1 MSVTITGGLLFA
13 VSAKLLPY
21 YENGFYGL
29 LLVVFALQ
37 FMMLGKTPLG
47 DMKRS
52 GGVLFSGVVIAGI
65 GIVACFAPGFNR
77 LPRLLLILCLGPGEL
92 LLLLQMVLS
101 RSKLRMWVRY
111 GGIFWH
117 LAISCSAVYCLSML
131 IAYFLWR
138 HSLAAT
144 SLMAGLV
151 LTHGIA
157 GLYLAAVLR
166 KVYRTYP
173 GSEQT
178 RGSSGLSAD
187 QAMIL
192 LTGVF
197 MIILGLMLIP
207 VAFRLL
213 PFSPGAQIGL
223 LMVIFAVGMLAT
235 GSTPMGAFVR
245 SWPVAGFGFLFA
257 ALGIVSCIVPGIL
270 VQPLTILVGVL
281 NIAGGII
288 ALTKI
293 CTPRM
298 KKPPGPRP
306 PAIPILTKLF
316 TAQVVLNILSI
327 TFGTSM
333 FVPGLVHGSIIGF
346 ILAANGGVLLY
357 LLHILTALDRIQEGV
372 T

>member
-1 MSVTITGGLLFA
+1 
-13 VSAKLLPY
+13 
-21 YENGFYGL
+21 
-29 LLVVFALQ
+29 
-37 FMMLGKTPLG
+37 
-47 DMKRS
+47 MKRS

-101 RSKLRMWVRY
+101 RSKLRTWVRY

-144 SLMAGLV
+144 SLIAGLV

-178 RGSSGLSAD
+178 RGSAGLSTD

-213 PFSPGAQIGL
+213 PFPPPFPPILSPSSSRRRPGTRRHCPFAPARLISKYLRTYLPSPLLVLVTGGPRGALSPGSH
-223 LMVIFAVGMLAT
+223 AT
-235 GSTPMGAFVR
+235 DHTR
-245 SWPVAGFGFLFA
+245 
-257 ALGIVSCIVPGIL
+257 
-270 VQPLTILVGVL
+270 
-281 NIAGGII
+281 
-288 ALTKI
+288 
-293 CTPRM
+293 
-298 KKPPGPRP
+298 
-306 PAIPILTKLF
+306 
-316 TAQVVLNILSI
+316 
-327 TFGTSM
+327 
-333 FVPGLVHGSIIGF
+333 
-346 ILAANGGVLLY
+346 
-357 LLHILTALDRIQEGV
+357 
-372 T
+372 